1 MSLYRFPVNCHISRL
16 PHSRPHIS
24 TPLYSLL
31 SSGLGDDL
39 PVLVKSVSKIR
50 FHGFEGNFFKRKK
63 TYPSISWA
71 CEAVLSICRAV
82 SLKTWF
88 CFGQER

>member
-16 PHSRPHIS
+16 PHTRPHIS

-31 SSGLGDDL
+31 SSGLGDDI

-63 TYPSISWA
+63 KCIPPFPGLVKQFEYMPGCI
-71 CEAVLSICRAV
+71 I
-82 SLKTWF
+82 
-88 CFGQER
+88 